1 MFDVFNPAER
11 KGGGGERWP
20 HITSPRVLA
29 ISPLTFWCRTLTR
42 PCPNV
47 TFARRSLVG
56 PRVFSGPLS
65 RGVGP
70 LRLEICRDNSETIVP
85 SPLEAVFVRMRQ
97 NRPGPQY
104 CHRSAPQMGLL
115 RNAGYF
121 QQKKKQ
127 TADVPCVL
135 HAHCSPD
142 VGPMKIN
149 TCEGPLSLWVSKL
162 FHFLD
167 SEGVTAGPTLVV
179 ISFTLVIHSN
189 PPQKLL

>member
-1 MFDVFNPAER
+1 M
-11 KGGGGERWP
+11 
-20 HITSPRVLA
+20 
-29 ISPLTFWCRTLTR
+29 TR

-47 TFARRSLVG
+47 TSARSLVG

-65 RGVGP
+65 RGVDP
-70 LRLEICRDNSETIVP
+70 LWLEICRDNSETIVP
-85 SPLEAVFVRMRQ
+85 SPLEAVFVHMRQ

-121 QQKKKQ
+121 KQKKKQ

-167 SEGVTAGPTLVV
+167 PEGSRLVR
-179 ISFTLVIHSN
+179 LW
-189 PPQKLL
+189 LLFPLLWSPIQTPHKSLCNLFHPNEDQRHKHTVNQSLIDPR